1 MVTLYMSQQYIT
13 KEDLNIINAA
23 LEKGETVQIRRTTK
37 GIKIATE
44 LVRLLK
50 MKQEVRVLDIENRL

>member
-13 KEDLNIINAA
+13 QEDLNIINAA